1 MHFLLILLVIFL
13 AIIMFVFIALGY
25 VVRKVK
31 QFFGFLGGGQ
41 QQTDFGQSGQYGHRT
56 YSQGGNSR
64 SNRGNSQSNRGNTED
79 LIKKGE
85 GDYVDYEET

>member
-1 MHFLLILLVIFL
+1 
-13 AIIMFVFIALGY
+13 MFVFIALGY

-31 QFFGFLGGGQ
+31 QFFGFLGGDR
-41 QQTDFGQSGQYGHRT
+41 QQTGFGSSNQNGRRSYSG
-56 YSQGGNSR
+56 GGNPFSGG
-64 SNRGNSQSNRGNTED
+64 SNSQSNGNNTED